1 MVNLKKITEEIDLLK
16 AIIARQSKL
25 IDALSTEVVDLKA
38 RSMRNNLLFHN
49 FKEIQNENCEESVN
63 MFLQNGLRINAHEG
77 LIIEACHRVGPPRST
92 NARPRPIVARFM
104 SLKMKEYILDSQRM
118 LTDQRNRRDQGTPY
132 VTPQIPEERLEAKRS
147 IVSQIY
153 EIRKVT
159 PITEAKVHLKQD
171 NIYINN
177 DKLCSPLKVPDF
189 NCVFS
194 SDNGNTDVVS
204 KRGGKVEH
212 NGLSVQA
219 NVYITSSIQDVRTAY
234 INTFSNPKTASAA
247 HNTLVYRVQ
256 ETGRKYVSK
265 GWIDDGEHGTGRLV
279 MQYLEE
285 KGLNNVTAVITK
297 QLRGRMA
304 TVVKRSELINK
315 SVQEACDQLI
325 ANKKLIPTLKP
336 TQQAENAQSTDTQTP
351 STSGT
356 ARAQNDIPEPAQHSP
371 VSHSTPITNT
381 PATRNNNN
389 SQAGSFTHQQQRP
402 RGPPARW
409 GMPRQ
414 PPPAF
419 WVGFNDH
426 RLPRTGWPRVNRQH
440 RPVNPHVQRQST
452 TLHLA
457 QSAHPPELIDFSKD
471 EIY

>member
-1 MVNLKKITEEIDLLK
+1 M
-16 AIIARQSKL
+16 
-25 IDALSTEVVDLKA
+25 
-38 RSMRNNLLFHN
+38 
-49 FKEIQNENCEESVN
+49 
-63 MFLQNGLRINAHEG
+63 
-77 LIIEACHRVGPPRST
+77 
-92 NARPRPIVARFM
+92 
-104 SLKMKEYILDSQRM
+104 
-118 LTDQRNRRDQGTPY
+118 
-132 VTPQIPEERLEAKRS
+132 
-147 IVSQIY
+147 
-153 EIRKVT
+153 
-159 PITEAKVHLKQD
+159 
-171 NIYINN
+171 
-177 DKLCSPLKVPDF
+177 
-189 NCVFS
+189 
-194 SDNGNTDVVS
+194 
-204 KRGGKVEH
+204 
-212 NGLSVQA
+212 
-219 NVYITSSIQDVRTAY
+219 
-234 INTFSNPKTASAA
+234 
-247 HNTLVYRVQ
+247 
-256 ETGRKYVSK
+256 
-265 GWIDDGEHGTGRLV
+265 
-279 MQYLEE
+279 
-285 KGLNNVTAVITK
+285 TAVITK